1 MTNLIVGA
9 KLTLP
14 IIGYPT
20 FSATVHNAGKAKM
33 KVDKEDSDFSLIE
46 RSIALGFSIS
56 PKIGRRA
63 DMNIEVNYRDLG
75 KKYGDIEES
84 RKIAAGIEF
93 SFSRQFFI
101 RGGLSDGFGSFG
113 LGIKNSGFM
122 MDLTTYAVDLAESGY
137 REDEDRRYLLTFSIG
152 G

>member
-1 MTNLIVGA
+1 MVTKMLPYFTKYYGNPHSTNHIFGQDA
-9 KLTLP
+9 K
-14 IIGYPT
+14 
-20 FSATVHNAGKAKM
+20 KA
-33 KVDKEDSDFSLIE
+33 
-46 RSIALGFSIS
+46 
-56 PKIGRRA
+56 
-63 DMNIEVNYRDLG
+63 
-75 KKYGDIEES
+75 IEES
-84 RKIAAGIEF
+84 RKISAGIEF

-137 REDEDRRYLLTFSIG
+137 REDEDSRYLLTFSIG